1 MVGMSR
7 RLLPALL
14 VASALFSDLGGDHGL
29 ALAFLLF
36 AIPAASFVALD
47 CYGDVLESRCSLAR
61 PLLAGLAVV
70 VLVVS
75 AALRSPAV
83 VGGVPHFAVSSLVLA
98 LLLYAAVAVGVLIP
112 LGRTVPESA

>member
-1 MVGMSR
+1 MSR

-14 VASALFSDLGGDHGL
+14 VTSALFSDLGGDHGL

-36 AIPAASFVALD
+36 AIPAASYVALD
-47 CYGDVLESRCSLAR
+47 YYGDVLESGCSLAR

-98 LLLYAAVAVGVLIP
+98 LLLYAAVGVGALIP

>member
-1 MVGMSR
+1 MSR

-36 AIPAASFVALD
+36 AIPAASYVALD
-47 CYGDVLESRCSLAR
+47 YYGDVLESGCSLAR

-70 VLVVS
+70 VLVS
-75 AALRSPAV
+75 ARPCGARPSWVASRTLPSPRSSWP
-83 VGGVPHFAVSSLVLA
+83 SCSTRRL
-98 LLLYAAVAVGVLIP
+98 AVGALIP

>member
-1 MVGMSR
+1 MSR
-7 RLLPALL
+7 RFLPALL
-14 VASALFSDLGGDHGL
+14 VTSALLADLGGDHGL

-36 AIPAASFVALD
+36 AIPAAGFVALD
-47 CYGDVLESRCSLAR
+47 CYGDVLESGCNLAR

-98 LLLYAAVAVGVLIP
+98 LLLYAALAVGGLIP

>member
-1 MVGMSR
+1 MSR

-14 VASALFSDLGGDHGL
+14 VVSALLSDLGGDHGL

-36 AIPAASFVALD
+36 AIPAAGYVALD
-47 CYGDVLESRCSLAR
+47 YYGDVLESGCSLAR

-98 LLLYAAVAVGVLIP
+98 LLLYAAVGVGALIP

>member
-1 MVGMSR
+1 MSR

-29 ALAFLLF
+29 ALAFVLLG
-36 AIPAASFVALD
+36 IPAASYVALD
-47 CYGDVLESRCSLAR
+47 YYGDVLESGCTLAR

-98 LLLYAAVAVGVLIP
+98 LLLYAAVGVGALIP

>member
-1 MVGMSR
+1 MSR

-14 VASALFSDLGGDHGL
+14 VASALFLDLGGDHGL

-36 AIPAASFVALD
+36 AIPAACYVALD
-47 CYGDVLESRCSLAR
+47 YYGDVLESGCSLAR
-61 PLLAGLAVV
+61 PLLAGVAVV
-70 VLVVS
+70 VLVLS

-98 LLLYAAVAVGVLIP
+98 LLLYAAVAVGALIP
-112 LGRTVPESA
+112 LVRTIPESA